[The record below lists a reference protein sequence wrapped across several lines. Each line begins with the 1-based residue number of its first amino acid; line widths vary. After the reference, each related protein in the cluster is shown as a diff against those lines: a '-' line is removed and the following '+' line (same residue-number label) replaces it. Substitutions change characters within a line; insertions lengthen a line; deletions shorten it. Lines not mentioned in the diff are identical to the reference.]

1 MYNKN
6 QIAELEAKIANAI
19 KEDET
24 DESDRVTELVASIAS
39 PNTGLIYKPG
49 NDGAPGHLI
58 IAEGW
63 IVDEHGNIVKLE
75 DVSGPGTGKI
85 YKDGKLADAK

>member
-6 QIAELEAKIANAI
+6 QIKELEAKIAAAI
-19 KEDET
+19 KADGSDET
-24 DESDRVTELVASIAS
+24 PGVEKLVGNIAS

-49 NDGAPGHLI
+49 ADGAPGHLE

>member
-6 QIAELEAKIANAI
+6 QIAELEARIAAAI
-19 KEDET
+19 KEDGT
-24 DESDRVTELVASIAS
+24 DESERVTAVVADIAS

-49 NDGAPGHLI
+49 PDGSPGHLA

-63 IVDEHGNIVKLE
+63 AVADDGRIVNLE
-75 DVSGPGTGKI
+75 DATGPGSGMV
-85 YKDGKLADAK
+85 YRDGKLVKAD

>member
-6 QIAELEAKIANAI
+6 QIAELEARIAAAI
-19 KEDET
+19 KEDGT
-24 DESDRVTELVASIAS
+24 DESERVTAVVADIAS

-49 NDGAPGHLI
+49 PDGSPGHLD

-63 IVDEHGNIVKLE
+63 VIAGDGRIVKLE
-75 DVSGPGTGKI
+75 DASGPGTGMV
-85 YKDGKLADAK
+85 YQDGKLVKAD

>member
-6 QIAELEAKIANAI
+6 QIAELEARIAAAI
-19 KEDET
+19 KEDGT
-24 DESDRVTELVASIAS
+24 DESERVTAMVADIAS

-49 NDGAPGHLI
+49 SKGSPGHLD

-63 IVDEHGNIVKLE
+63 AVADDGSIVKLE
-75 DVSGPGTGKI
+75 DAAGPGTGMV
-85 YKDGKLADAK
+85 YRDGKLIKAD